1 MQLKQLNNA
10 HADLEA
16 WLAKVQFKMGA
27 VKRAAFY
34 EKMSS
39 LIGDG
44 IPLDAALRHLLARYT
59 EKKRPM
65 APLFKAWVSSL
76 DEGKQFAEATRGYI
90 SDTESIIIAAGEKS
104 GDLAVAFDQAAVVAR
119 ASADINRAVRGE
131 LATPAVQVIV
141 LICLLVVFSTTMAPG
156 LVQSVPPSALDSSQ
170 RALFGLA
177 AVVAKTWFMVVPA
190 LVIGFWAALWSMPRY
205 TGPARKFLDRIP
217 PWSVYRI
224 YTGSTFM
231 ISLAALIKAGVPIEA
246 SIRFI
251 RGQSS
256 PWMREY
262 LSEMVGRLRSGAD
275 QGGAMDVGLLSDE
288 LADTVAIYSK
298 TTTFDAAMNTVGKE
312 AIKTGIEGIKVKA
325 GFAKVVAT
333 ILIGVFV
340 GWMFDAMMGLSDAAN
355 RAQQQQQHQ
364 SAPRR

>member
-1 MQLKQLNNA
+1 MNLKQLNGSNS
-10 HADLEA
+10 ADLES
-16 WLAKVQFKMGA
+16 WLAKAQFKMGA

-34 EKMSS
+34 EKMAA
-39 LIGDG
+39 LIQND
-44 IPLDAALRHLLARYT
+44 IPLDAALRQLLARYS

-65 APLFKAWVSSL
+65 APLLKAWVSAL
-76 DEGKQFAEATRGYI
+76 DEGKLFAEATRGYI
-90 SDTESIIIAAGEKS
+90 GETEGIIIAAGEKS
-104 GDLAVAFDQAAVVAR
+104 GDLVVAFEQAALVAR
-119 ASADINRAVRGE
+119 ASSDIGKAVRGE
-131 LATPAVQVIV
+131 MTTPAVQVVV
-141 LICLLVVFSTTMAPG
+141 LVCLLVGFSTTMAPG
-156 LVQSVPPSALDSSQ
+156 LAQSVPPSALDSSQ

-177 AVVAKTWFMVVPA
+177 AVVAKTWFIVVPG

-205 TGPARKFLDRIP
+205 TGPARRFLDRIP

-246 SIRFI
+246 AIRFI

-256 PWMREY
+256 PWMREF

-275 QGGAMDVGLLSDE
+275 QGSAMDVGLLSDE

-298 TTTFDAAMNTVGKE
+298 TSTFDDAMNSVGKE
-312 AIKTGIEGIKVKA
+312 AIKTGIEGIKAKA
-325 GFAKVVAT
+325 GFAKIVAT
-333 ILIGVFV
+333 VLIGVFV

-355 RAQQQQQHQ
+355 RAQQQQQQ